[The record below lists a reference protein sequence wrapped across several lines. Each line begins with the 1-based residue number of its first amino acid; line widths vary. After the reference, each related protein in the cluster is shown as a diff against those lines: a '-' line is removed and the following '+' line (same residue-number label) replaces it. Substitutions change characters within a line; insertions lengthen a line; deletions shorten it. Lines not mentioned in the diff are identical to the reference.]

1 MNSLDYKQEFN
12 RSYLQNYYDTQYGE
26 NIRDGDGNR
35 TDDYKFDYGGN
46 LLPSYTDGEEGKA
59 NLANL
64 TGITVGDFSSGSFTG
79 TPEEIQQHLTNINQ
93 TRDYLF
99 KSGLTNLQGTIDKEI
114 QTLKNEG
121 TKEITK
127 IAKEGDIYQSLVGS
141 FNFS

>member
-1 MNSLDYKQEFN
+1 MSWVFGPGGGSATTPGGADKDIQFNNNGSFSGSALLTTDGSGSL
-12 RSYLQNYYDTQYGE
+12 SASVHVSASTYY
-26 NIRDGDGNR
+26 GDG
-35 TDDYKFDYGGN
+35 
-46 LLPSYTDGEEGKA
+46 S
-59 NLANL
+59 NL

-127 IAKEGDIYQSLVGS
+127 IAKEWDIYQSLVGS
-141 FNFS
+141 FYFS